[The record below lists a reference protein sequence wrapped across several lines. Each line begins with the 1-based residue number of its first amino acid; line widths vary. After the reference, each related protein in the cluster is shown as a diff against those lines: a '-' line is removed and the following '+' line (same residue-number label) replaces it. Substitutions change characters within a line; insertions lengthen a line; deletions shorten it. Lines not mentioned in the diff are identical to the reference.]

1 MKNLNSRLVALLCI
15 GLLFGLN
22 SSFAQEKTEKKKEVQ
37 KKHKVVIE
45 KNGETR
51 TFEWESD
58 ENGEMPADV
67 KKQIEELKKEG
78 IDIHLDDSKENVFM
92 IKREKSEGEPK
103 SIKVDKKM
111 IFINENG
118 ETKVI
123 ERNSEMSEE
132 MKKKMDDLHLK
143 MKTDEEGKSVEKE
156 VEIFIQREKEG
167 DNPEQIEKRIWIDG
181 ENGKEEIKEY
191 ELNDGR
197 KVKVRVRKVY
207 IIEEIIEKDKTEN
220 AAEEPAIKKE
230 ESLQKLNLYPNP
242 SNGDFNL
249 DFSMKEKG
257 NTNVGVYDIQGN
269 LIFEDNMKN
278 FKGDYHKKIDLGG
291 QKGGMYILRVTQNGK
306 VYTRQIAIE

>member
-1 MKNLNSRLVALLCI
+1 
-15 GLLFGLN
+15 
-22 SSFAQEKTEKKKEVQ
+22 
-37 KKHKVVIE
+37 
-45 KNGETR
+45 
-51 TFEWESD
+51 
-58 ENGEMPADV
+58 
-67 KKQIEELKKEG
+67 
-78 IDIHLDDSKENVFM
+78 
-92 IKREKSEGEPK
+92 
-103 SIKVDKKM
+103 M